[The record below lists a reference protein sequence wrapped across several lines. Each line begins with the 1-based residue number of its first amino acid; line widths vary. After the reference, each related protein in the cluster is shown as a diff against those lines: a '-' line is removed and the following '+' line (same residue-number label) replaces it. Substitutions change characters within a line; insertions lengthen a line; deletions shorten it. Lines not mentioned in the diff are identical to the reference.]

1 MRRLLPIAL
10 LLAGCQQAMQVPE
23 PTLQRPEIAAQA
35 AVAQPTPAPSQ
46 PRTTARYPQPHP
58 YQYLAPHIAQHPW
71 IPFADVAPRP
81 WRWIV
86 IHHSDT
92 KTGCAAAFD
101 RYHKDVH
108 HWDELGY
115 HFVIGNGTGSGDGQV
130 EVGPRWSKQKWG
142 AHAGVKEFNEFGI
155 GICLVGDFDVT
166 RPTPAQMQSLTQLTA
181 RLMTSYHVPASHVIG
196 HRDAK
201 STNCP
206 GRYMDIAALRM
217 MASQFAAAQLGVAR
231 IE

>member
-1 MRRLLPIAL
+1 MRRLIPLAL
-10 LLAGCQQAMQVPE
+10 LMAGRQQAMQVSE
-23 PTLQRPEIAAQA
+23 PSLQRPQIVAQA
-35 AVAQPTPAPSQ
+35 VPAAVSRPAPVGV
-46 PRTTARYPQPHP
+46 PPQAHP
-58 YQYLAPHIAQHPW
+58 YQYLAPQPAQHPW
-71 IPFADVAPRP
+71 IPFANATPRP
-81 WRWIV
+81 WKWIV

-92 KTGCAAAFD
+92 KTGSAAAFD

-115 HFVIGNGTGSGDGQV
+115 HFVIGNGTGSRDGEV

-142 AHAGVKEFNEFGI
+142 AHAGVKEFNEVGI

-166 RPTPAQMQSLTQLTA
+166 HPTAAQMRSLTQLTA
-181 RLMTSYHVPASHVIG
+181 WLMASYHIPANHVIG

-206 GRYMDIAALRM
+206 GRYMDLPGLRM
-217 MASQFAAAQLGVAR
+217 MASRIPVAQTGVAR

>member
-1 MRRLLPIAL
+1 MRLLLPIAL

-23 PTLQRPEIAAQA
+23 PTLQRPEISAQA
-35 AVAQPTPAPSQ
+35 TAFQSTAPIPQPRPAPSV
-46 PRTTARYPQPHP
+46 PQPHP
-58 YQYLAPHIAQHPW
+58 YQYLAPAPAQHPW
-71 IPFADVAPRP
+71 IPFADAAPRP

-101 RYHKDVH
+101 RYHNDVH

-115 HFVIGNGTGSGDGQV
+115 HFVIGNGTGSRDGQV

-166 RPTPAQMQSLTQLTA
+166 RPTPEQMQSLTQLTA
-181 RLMTSYHVPASHVIG
+181 WLMSSYHIPESRIIG

-206 GRYMDIAALRM
+206 GRYMDIPMLRT
-217 MASQFAAAQLGVAR
+217 MATRTAAQVGVAR

>member
-1 MRRLLPIAL
+1 MKRFLPLTLLIF
-10 LLAGCQQAMQVPE
+10 GCQQAMQVPE
-23 PTLQRPEIAAQA
+23 PTLQRPEISPQA
-35 AVAQPTPAPSQ
+35 AITPPTTSPTPRSASSV
-46 PRTTARYPQPHP
+46 PQPHP
-58 YQYLAPHIAQHPW
+58 YQYLAPAPLQHPW
-71 IPFADVAPRP
+71 IPFADAAPRP

-115 HFVIGNGTGSGDGQV
+115 HFVIGNGTGSRDGQV

-181 RLMTSYHVPASHVIG
+181 WLMQSYHIPASHVIG

-206 GRYMDIAALRM
+206 GKYMDIPWLRT
-217 MASQFAAAQLGVAR
+217 MATRTAAAQTGIAR
-231 IE
+231 ID

>member
-1 MRRLLPIAL
+1 
-10 LLAGCQQAMQVPE
+10 MQVSE
-23 PTLQRPEIAAQA
+23 PTLQRPQIVSQAAPVAAAQA
-35 AVAQPTPAPSQ
+35 AIPIA
-46 PRTTARYPQPHP
+46 PQPHP
-58 YQYLAPHIAQHPW
+58 YQYLAPQLARHSW
-71 IPFADVAPRP
+71 LPFADAAPRP

-86 IHHSDT
+86 VHHSDT

-115 HFVIGNGTGSGDGQV
+115 HFVIGNGTGSGDGQI

-155 GICLVGDFDVT
+155 GICLVGHFDVT

-181 RLMTSYHVPASHVIG
+181 WLMTSYHIPASHIIG

-201 STNCP
+201 HTNCP
-206 GRYMDIAALRM
+206 GRYMDLPALRA
-217 MASQFAAAQLGVAR
+217 MASRTVAAQMGMAR
-231 IE
+231 ID

>member
-1 MRRLLPIAL
+1 MRRFLPLAL
-10 LLAGCQQAMQVPE
+10 LFAGCQQAMQVSE
-23 PTLQRPEIAAQA
+23 PTLQRPQI
-35 AVAQPTPAPSQ
+35 VAQSSVTPTAPQRPIQTS
-46 PRTTARYPQPHP
+46 PQPHP
-58 YQYLAPHIAQHPW
+58 YQYLSPRPAQHPW
-71 IPFADVAPRP
+71 IPFADATPRP

-92 KTGCAAAFD
+92 KTGCAAAFY
-101 RYHKDVH
+101 RYHNDVH

-142 AHAGVKEFNEFGI
+142 AHAGVKEFNELGI

-166 RPTPAQMQSLTQLTA
+166 HPTAAQMKSLTQLTA
-181 RLMTSYHVPASHVIG
+181 WLMASYHIPASRVIG

-201 STNCP
+201 HTNCP
-206 GRYMDIAALRM
+206 GKYMDLPWLRT
-217 MASQFAAAQLGVAR
+217 MASRSAAAQMGVAR

>member
-1 MRRLLPIAL
+1 M
-10 LLAGCQQAMQVPE
+10 AGCQQAMQVPQ
-23 PTLQRPEIAAQA
+23 PTLQRPAIVSAPA
-35 AVAQPTPAPSQ
+35 PAPSIAPQ
-46 PRTTARYPQPHP
+46 ARLQTAPQPHP
-58 YQYLAPHIAQHPW
+58 YQYLAPQTRHPW
-71 IPFADVAPRP
+71 LPFADAAPRP

-92 KTGCAAAFD
+92 KTGSAAAFD

-115 HFVIGNGTGSGDGQV
+115 HFVIGNGTGSRDGQV

-142 AHAGVKEFNEFGI
+142 AHAGVKEFNELGI
-155 GICLVGDFDVT
+155 GICLVGDFDIT

-181 RLMTSYHVPASHVIG
+181 WLMVSYHIPASHVIG

-206 GRYMDIAALRM
+206 GRYMDIPALRS
-217 MASQFAAAQLGVAR
+217 MASRTAAAQVDVAR